1 MLDKRIVYNLSEK
14 EHDTLKS
21 IFFKD
26 SGSTSD
32 NYSSNIA
39 VKELLN
45 LIIITLPELK
55 IFTEDEVSN
64 LIEVVKD
71 WQMDF
76 TQFLVKQLTLHKL
89 TIDNNSILKELI
101 NKIKSLTEFQVYV
114 LLRWLK
120 TIVNEPDQL
129 QIAKQ
134 YFCKYP
140 E

>member
-1 MLDKRIVYNLSEK
+1 MSDKRLVYNLSEK
-14 EHDTLKS
+14 EHDILRS
-21 IFFKD
+21 VFFKD

-39 VKELLN
+39 VRELLN

-55 IFTEDEVSN
+55 IFTEDEVNN
-64 LIEVVKD
+64 LMEIVRN

-76 TQFLVKQLTLHKL
+76 TQFLIKPLALHWLHGHNDLYDK
-89 TIDNNSILKELI
+89 INNLS
-101 NKIKSLTEFQVYV
+101 EFQIYV
-114 LLRWLK
+114 LLRWMK
-120 TIVNEPDQL
+120 KIVNEPDQSN
-129 QIAKQ
+129 IASQ

>member
-1 MLDKRIVYNLSEK
+1 MDKRLVYNLNEK
-14 EHDTLKS
+14 EHDLLRS

-39 VKELLN
+39 VREFLN

-55 IFTEDEVSN
+55 IFTEYEVNN
-64 LIEVVKD
+64 LMEVVRN

-76 TQFLVKQLTLHKL
+76 TQFLIKPLALHWLHDHNDLYDK
-89 TIDNNSILKELI
+89 INNLS
-101 NKIKSLTEFQVYV
+101 EFQIYV

-120 TIVNEPDQL
+120 KIVNEPDQSN
-129 QIAKQ
+129 IVNQ